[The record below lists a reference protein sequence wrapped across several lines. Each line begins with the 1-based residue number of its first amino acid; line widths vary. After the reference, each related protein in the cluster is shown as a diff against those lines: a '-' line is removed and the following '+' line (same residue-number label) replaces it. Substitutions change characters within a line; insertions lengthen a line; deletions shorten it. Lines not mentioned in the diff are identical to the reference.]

1 MRTQEMIMRQNGY
14 VTASE
19 AAEAIGCDQIGS
31 VHRMLK
37 TGRLQGARAGK
48 HWYVSVKSLLEAH
61 KDAPPLIERIKALG
75 VEPKDTPDTPAPKK
89 AKPAANGG
97 RRGRRTS

>member
-1 MRTQEMIMRQNGY
+1 MRSQETIMRDAGY

-31 VHRMLK
+31 VHRMVR

-61 KDAPPLIERIKALG
+61 KDAPPLLDRIKALG
-75 VEPKDTPDTPAPKK
+75 VEPKDTPPTELPKK
-89 AKPAANGG
+89 ASARPKGG
-97 RRGRRTS
+97 RRAVAR